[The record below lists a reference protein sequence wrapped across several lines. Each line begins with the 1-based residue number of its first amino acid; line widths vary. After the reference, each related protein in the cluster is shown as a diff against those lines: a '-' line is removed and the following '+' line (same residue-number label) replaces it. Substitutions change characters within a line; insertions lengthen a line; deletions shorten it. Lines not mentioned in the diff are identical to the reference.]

1 LFVHPNTVRYR
12 LGRIADLTG
21 FTPTDP
27 RGALALR
34 LALILGRTEASGASL

>member
-1 LFVHPNTVRYR
+1 VHPNTVRYR

-27 RGALALR
+27 RGSLALR
-34 LALILGRTEASGASL
+34 LALMLGRTEVPAEDL